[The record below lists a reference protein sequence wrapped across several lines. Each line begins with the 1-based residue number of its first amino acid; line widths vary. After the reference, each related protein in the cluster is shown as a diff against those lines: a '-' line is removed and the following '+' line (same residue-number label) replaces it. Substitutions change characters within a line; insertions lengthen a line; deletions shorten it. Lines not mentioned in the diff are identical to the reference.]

1 MRRQITKDCLH
12 FCERVTKVCCETVA
26 EGMVLLEN
34 DGMLPL
40 KSTDKV
46 AVFGRAQFEYLKSG
60 SGSGGQVVCPYVT
73 QIGEELK
80 KAVITDE
87 RTEKFYREWIKK
99 HPYDNGDNWKIP
111 QFQTE
116 APVDEKFVKSISV
129 DNEKAVIVIARLCG
143 EAFDLAADKGGYSLT
158 DEEDNTI
165 LYATKYFKHVCVLL
179 NTGNLLDMSWVKKY
193 AVGTVAYVWQG
204 GQEGGLGVVRA
215 LTGELIPSGR
225 LADTIAMELKDYPA
239 HGNFGDIVK
248 NIHVE
253 DIFVGYRYFDTF
265 AKKKVLYP
273 FGYGLSYT
281 KFVYSEIQ
289 SEKNENAVTLKIT
302 VKNVGQYSGKD
313 VVQCYVSKP
322 QGIVCK
328 PMKELVAFQKTKLLK
343 SGESQKITIE
353 IQLNDLASYNDKPDG
368 VFAFSYILEKGDY
381 RLYVGA
387 NVRDA
392 QEVFSFR
399 RDETVCVCKCSQALA
414 PNENFKRMTFDGQNL
429 VYENVPQNRSDL
441 NERVKRGL
449 PSEIPYSGDKGH
461 TLQDVANGKITLS
474 DYVAQFGKEELC
486 LLVRGEGMSSPK
498 APVDGTAGSFAGVSS
513 AWANRGTPVVTT
525 VDGPCGIRLT
535 QKDGVAT
542 CIPTGTLI
550 ASTWSPEIVK
560 NIFGIFVTELKDYR
574 LDIALAPG
582 INIHRYPLGGRN
594 FEYFSEDP
602 YLTGVMASAIVKCFD
617 DNGVS
622 CTLKHF
628 AVNSQENG
636 RRGENEVV
644 SERALREIYL
654 KGFEIAVKNGGVKYI
669 MTAFNRI
676 NGTSS
681 ASNFDLLT
689 TILRN
694 EWGFD
699 GVVMTDWWPLID
711 SHYNK
716 TSSKYNL
723 SSLIR
728 AQNDLFM
735 VTPEGDGYP
744 DDLTYALDN
753 GYLTVGELQC
763 CAMHILGNVMET
775 PSFQTFDKSNIFNS
789 EYEKE
794 PAQIAENANSFLFAL
809 RESGKFHVKIFYSCA
824 DDETIQNEIAIC
836 LDGKESRKILLKGTN
851 GAVESHA
858 FMLYIYEGN
867 SVSFEGSAKI
877 SRIEIYRFR

>member
-1 MRRQITKDCLH
+1 MRS
-12 FCERVTKVCCETVA
+12 VTRKNAYIREVCRNAVA
-26 EGMVLLEN
+26 EGTVLLES

-73 QIGEELK
+73 QIGDELK

-87 RTEKFYREWIKK
+87 RTEKFYRDWIEQ

-111 QFQTE
+111 QSQEE
-116 APVDEKFVKSISV
+116 APVDEKFVRSISI

-143 EAFDLAADKGGYSLT
+143 EAFELAAEKGGYYLT
-158 DEEDNTI
+158 DEEERTI
-165 LYATKYFKHVCVLL
+165 LYVTKYFKHVCVLL
-179 NTGNLLDMSWVKKY
+179 NVGNPIDMSWVKKY
-193 AVGTVAYVWQG
+193 AVGTVAYIWQG
-204 GQEGGLGVVRA
+204 GQEGGSGVVRA
-215 LTGELIPSGR
+215 LIGELVPSGR
-225 LADTIAMELKDYPA
+225 LADTIAAELKDYPA
-239 HGNFGDIVK
+239 HGNFGDPVK

-253 DIFVGYRYFDTF
+253 DIFVGYRYFETF
-265 AKKKVLYP
+265 AKDKVLYP

-281 KFVYSEIQ
+281 KFAYSEIHA
-289 SEKNENAVTLKIT
+289 EKNENAVTLEIT

-322 QGIVCK
+322 QGILCK
-328 PMKELVAFQKTKLLK
+328 PLRELVAFGKTKLLK
-343 SGESQKITIE
+343 PDESQKITLE
-353 IQLNDLASYNDKPDG
+353 IRLNDLVSYNDKPDG
-368 VFAFSYILEKGDY
+368 LFAFSYILERGDY
-381 RLYVGA
+381 RFYMGA

-392 QEVFSFR
+392 QEAFSFR
-399 RDETVCVCKCSQALA
+399 LNETVCVRKCRQALA
-414 PNENFKRMTFDGQNL
+414 PTEKFSRMTFDGQSL
-429 VYENVPQNRSDL
+429 LYEDAPLSRNDVS
-441 NERVKRGL
+441 ERVKIGM
-449 PSEIPYSGDKGH
+449 PSEIPYSGDRGY
-461 TLQDVANGKITLS
+461 TLQDVANGKIAINEF
-474 DYVAQFGKEELC
+474 VAQFGKEELC

-498 APVDGTAGSFAGVSS
+498 APIDGTAGSFAGVS
-513 AWANRGTPVVTT
+513 AVWANHGTPVVTT

-535 QKDGVAT
+535 KKDGFAT

-550 ASTWSPEIVK
+550 ASTWAPEIVK
-560 NIFGIFVTELKDYR
+560 DVFGIFVTEMKDYR

-582 INIHRYPLGGRN
+582 INIHRHPLGGRN

-602 YLTGVMASAIVKCFD
+602 YLTGVMASAVVKCFYD
-617 DNGVS
+617 SGVY

-636 RRGENEVV
+636 RRGENEVI

-654 KGFEIAVKNGGVKYI
+654 KGFEAAVKNGGVKYI

-694 EWGFD
+694 EWGYD

-711 SHYNK
+711 SHYNN
-716 TSSKYNL
+716 TATKYNL

-735 VTPEGDGYP
+735 VTPENDEYP
-744 DDLTYALDN
+744 DDLMCALDN
-753 GYLTVGELQC
+753 GYLTVGELQRC
-763 CAMHILGNVMET
+763 VMHILDNVIKT
-775 PSFQTFDKSNIFNS
+775 PSFKTFDKSKIFNT
-789 EYEKE
+789 ECEKS
-794 PAQIAENANSFLFAL
+794 PAQTIENTSSFPFAL
-809 RESGKFHVKIFYSCA
+809 RESGKYNIKIYYSC
-824 DDETIQNEIAIC
+824 DGDETIQNEETIF
-836 LDGKESRKILLKGTN
+836 LDGRESRKILLKGTN
-851 GAVESHA
+851 GAVESHT
-858 FMLYIYEGN
+858 FMLYVYDGN
-867 SVSFEGSAKI
+867 SVSFEGTAQIHK
-877 SRIEIYRFR
+877 IEIYRFK

>member
-1 MRRQITKDCLH
+1 MQSVTLKDTYIR
-12 FCERVTKVCCETVA
+12 EVCCKAVA
-26 EGMVLLEN
+26 EGTVLLEN

-40 KSTDKV
+40 KSTDRV

-60 SGSGGQVVCPYVT
+60 SGSGGQVLCPYVT

-87 RTEKFYREWIKK
+87 RTEKFYRDWIEKY
-99 HPYDNGDNWKIP
+99 PYDNGDNWKIP
-111 QFQTE
+111 QFQKE
-116 APVDEKFVKSISV
+116 APVDEEFVRSISA

-143 EAFDLAADKGGYSLT
+143 EAFDLAAEKGGYYLT
-158 DEEDNTI
+158 DEEESTI

-179 NTGNLLDMSWVKKY
+179 NVGNPIDMSWVKKY
-193 AVGTVAYVWQG
+193 AVGTVAYIWQG

-215 LTGELIPSGR
+215 LVGELVPSGR
-225 LADTIAMELKDYPA
+225 LADTIAAELKAYPA
-239 HGNFGDIVK
+239 HGNFGDSVK
-248 NIHVE
+248 NIHIE
-253 DIFVGYRYFDTF
+253 DIFVGYRYFETF
-265 AKKKVLYP
+265 AKEKVLYP

-281 KFVYSEIQ
+281 KFAYSEIHAA
-289 SEKNENAVTLKIT
+289 KDENSVTLEVT

-328 PMKELVAFQKTKLLK
+328 PLRELVSFRKTKLLK
-343 SGESQKITIE
+343 PGESQKITLE
-353 IQLNDLASYNDKPDG
+353 IQLTDLVSYNDNPDSL
-368 VFAFSYILEKGDY
+368 FAFSYILEKGDY
-381 RLYVGA
+381 RLYMGA

-399 RDETVCVCKCSQALA
+399 RHETVCVRKCSQALA
-414 PNENFKRMTFDGQNL
+414 PSEKFKRMTFDGQNL
-429 VYENVPQNRSDL
+429 LYEDVPIDRSGVS
-441 NERVKRGL
+441 ERVKSGL
-449 PSEIPYSGDKGH
+449 PSEIPYSGDKGY
-461 TLQDVANGKITLS
+461 TLQDVANGKISLIEF
-474 DYVAQFGKEELC
+474 VAQFSKEELC

-498 APVDGTAGSFAGVSS
+498 APVDGTAGSFAGV
-513 AWANRGTPVVTT
+513 AAVWANHGTPVVTT
-525 VDGPCGIRLT
+525 ADGPCGIRLT
-535 QKDGVAT
+535 QKDGFAT

-550 ASTWSPEIVK
+550 ASTWAPEII
-560 NIFGIFVTELKDYR
+560 NDIFGIFVTELKDYR

-594 FEYFSEDP
+594 FEYLSEDP
-602 YLTGVMASAIVKCFD
+602 YLTGAMASAIVKCFD
-617 DNGVS
+617 ENGVY

-654 KGFEIAVKNGGVKYI
+654 KGFEMAVKNGGVKYI

-681 ASNFDLLT
+681 TSNFDLLT

-694 EWGFD
+694 EWRYD

-711 SHYNK
+711 SHYNT

-744 DDLTYALDN
+744 DDLIYALDN
-753 GYLTVGELQC
+753 GYLTVGELQR
-763 CAMHILGNVMET
+763 CAIHILDNVMDT
-775 PSFQTFDKSNIFNS
+775 PSFRTFDKSKIFNA
-789 EYEKE
+789 ECEKE
-794 PAQIAENANSFLFAL
+794 PAQIAENVNSFLFAL
-809 RESGKFHVKIFYSCA
+809 RESGKFSIKIFYSCA
-824 DDETIQNEIAIC
+824 DDETIQNEETIF
-836 LDGKESRKILLKGTN
+836 LNGKESRKILLKGTN
-851 GAVESHA
+851 GDVESHTL
-858 FMLYIYEGN
+858 MLYIYEGN
-867 SVSFEGSAKI
+867 TVSFKGAAQI
-877 SRIEIYRFR
+877 FRIEIYRFK